1 MANSSKILFK
11 YYLFWLFLY
20 ACLEHPRNTFFMV
33 NMVNNLTMLVHLS
46 SPSGSSWE
54 IIFSSVILKVCFS
67 APCRFECFTEN
78 FQLKKIH
85 LKTLQRPGDLIKLNA
100 TTDAAPDTLTHP
112 FFPTVTWPQATQ
124 HFPFLRHYTH
134 RFLFL
139 STGNSL
145 CDVFK
150 IIVIRFDWVIWRV
163 YPGGIIHNLGGAEG
177 WISGPRLLSV
187 WIFWSFPRHLRQ
199 I

>member
-1 MANSSKILFK
+1 M
-11 YYLFWLFLY
+11 FLY

-33 NMVNNLTMLVHLS
+33 NMVNNLTVLVHLS
-46 SPSGSSWE
+46 SPSGSAWE
-54 IIFSSVILKVCFS
+54 IIFPVWFSKCVLPHPAGLNVSLKF
-67 APCRFECFTEN
+67 

-85 LKTLQRPGDLIKLNA
+85 LKTLQRPGDLIQLNA
-100 TTDAAPDTLTHP
+100 TMDAAPDTLTHP

-150 IIVIRFDWVIWRV
+150 IIVIRFDWVIRRV

-177 WISGPRLLSV
+177 WISNPRLLSV